1 MVYSRDTEQALRR
14 LFLIGG
20 GGGGGAIFFKIWH
33 FSDRLSVRNDV
44 TPDKLDFRP
53 DMRRN
58 FLLKKNEDFKSLC
71 VS

>member
-14 LFLIGG
+14 LFLIER
-20 GGGGGAIFFKIWH
+20 AIFFKVWH

-44 TPDKLDFRP
+44 TPGKLDFRP
-53 DMRRN
+53 DMRQN